1 MRLTAFSK
9 LVATMAVTLWAFLLP
24 APALCALLAIEIVLL
39 FVTKPERSSAL
50 ALGSLLAFTG
60 IMVGLQLL
68 FSDDVQTALLGG
80 LRMLVM
86 TSSFLCLFAGTR
98 IQDITQAL
106 VEKFHLPREYAFM
119 MTAALRFVPDFL
131 ADSKATLDAQSCRG
145 YSNSGNP
152 VRRCIAYLAVV
163 KPLVLRAIVRSETLA
178 LSLELKGFG
187 SQAHK
192 GLILQ
197 PLRGADYVFL
207 LLLTAVTAGS
217 AFLRYA

>member
-9 LVATMAVTLWAFLLP
+9 LVATLAVTVWTFLLP
-24 APALCALLAIEIVLL
+24 LPMLLGLLALEIIFL
-39 FVTKPERSSAL
+39 FISKPERSSVL
-50 ALGSLLAFTG
+50 ALVSLLLFTG
-60 IMVGLQLL
+60 LMVGLQLI
-68 FSDDVQTALLGG
+68 FSDDVMNAMLGG
-80 LRMLVM
+80 LRMLIM
-86 TSSFLCLFAGTR
+86 TTSFLCLFANTR

-119 MTAALRFVPDFL
+119 LTAALRFVPDFL

-197 PLRGADYVFL
+197 PLKGADYVFL
-207 LLLTAVTAGS
+207 TLLVLVTAGS
-217 AFLRYA
+217 VFLR

>member
-9 LVATMAVTLWAFLLP
+9 LVATLAVTVWTFLLP
-24 APALCALLAIEIVLL
+24 LPMLLGLLALEIVFL
-39 FVTKPERSSAL
+39 FISKPERSSVL
-50 ALGSLLAFTG
+50 ALVSLLLFTG
-60 IMVGLQLL
+60 LMVGLQLI
-68 FSDDVQTALLGG
+68 FSDDVMNAMLGG
-80 LRMLVM
+80 LRMLIM
-86 TSSFLCLFAGTR
+86 TTSFLCLFANTR

-119 MTAALRFVPDFL
+119 LTAALRFVPDFL

-197 PLRGADYVFL
+197 PLKGADYVFL
-207 LLLTAVTAGS
+207 TLLVLVTAGS
-217 AFLRYA
+217 VFLR

>member
-24 APALCALLAIEIVLL
+24 VPVLAGLLAVEIMHLL
-39 FVTKPERSSAL
+39 ITKPERSSAL
-50 ALGSLLAFTG
+50 ALGSLVLFTG
-60 IMVGLQLL
+60 LMVGLQML
-68 FSDDVQTALLGG
+68 FSDDVALALVGG

-86 TSSFLCLFAGTR
+86 TTSFLCLFATTR

-106 VEKFHLPREYAFM
+106 VEKFRLPREYAFM
-119 MTAALRFVPDFL
+119 LTAALRFVPDFL

-152 VRRCIAYLAVV
+152 VKRCLAYLAVV

-187 SQAHK
+187 SQSHQ
-192 GLILQ
+192 GLVLQ
-197 PLRGADYVFL
+197 PLGGADYAFL
-207 LLLTAVTAGS
+207 LLLLAVTVGS
-217 AFLRYA
+217 ACQRYL

>member
-9 LVATMAVTLWAFLLP
+9 LVATLAVTVWTFLLP
-24 APALCALLAIEIVLL
+24 NPMLLGLLALEIVFL
-39 FVTKPERSSAL
+39 FVSKPERSSAL
-50 ALGSLLAFTG
+50 ALVSLLLFTG
-60 IMVGLQLL
+60 LMVGLQLI
-68 FSDDVQTALLGG
+68 FSDDVMNALLGG
-80 LRMLVM
+80 LRMLIM
-86 TSSFLCLFAGTR
+86 TTSFLCLFANTR

-119 MTAALRFVPDFL
+119 LTAALRFVPDFL

-197 PLRGADYVFL
+197 PLKGADYVFL
-207 LLLTAVTAGS
+207 TLLVLVTAGS
-217 AFLRYA
+217 VFLR

>member
-9 LVATMAVTLWAFLLP
+9 LVATLAVTVWTFLLP
-24 APALCALLAIEIVLL
+24 LPMLLGLLALEIIFL
-39 FVTKPERSSAL
+39 FISKPERSSVL
-50 ALGSLLAFTG
+50 ALVSLLLFTG
-60 IMVGLQLL
+60 LMVGLQLI
-68 FSDDVQTALLGG
+68 FSDDVMNAMLGG
-80 LRMLVM
+80 LRMLIM
-86 TSSFLCLFAGTR
+86 TTSFLCLFANTR

-119 MTAALRFVPDFL
+119 LTAALRFVPDFL

-197 PLRGADYVFL
+197 PLKGADYVFL
-207 LLLTAVTAGS
+207 TLLVLVTAGS
-217 AFLRYA
+217 VFFR

>member
-9 LVATMAVTLWAFLLP
+9 LVATLAVTVWTFLLP
-24 APALCALLAIEIVLL
+24 LPMLLGLLALEIVFL
-39 FVTKPERSSAL
+39 FISKPERSSVL
-50 ALGSLLAFTG
+50 ALVSLLLFTG
-60 IMVGLQLL
+60 LMVGLQLI
-68 FSDDVQTALLGG
+68 FSDDVMNAMLGG
-80 LRMLVM
+80 LRMLIM
-86 TSSFLCLFAGTR
+86 TTSFLCLFANTR

-119 MTAALRFVPDFL
+119 LTAALRFVPDFL

-187 SQAHK
+187 SRRIK
-192 GLILQ
+192 G
-197 PLRGADYVFL
+197 
-207 LLLTAVTAGS
+207 
-217 AFLRYA
+217 

>member
-9 LVATMAVTLWAFLLP
+9 LVATLAVTVWTFLLP
-24 APALCALLAIEIVLL
+24 TPFLLGLLALEIIFL
-39 FVTKPERSSAL
+39 FLAKPERSSAL
-50 ALGSLLAFTG
+50 ALVSLLLFTG
-60 IMVGLQLL
+60 LMVGLQLI
-68 FSDDVQTALLGG
+68 FSDDVMNAALGG
-80 LRMLVM
+80 LRMLIM
-86 TSSFLCLFAGTR
+86 TTSFLCLFANTR

-119 MTAALRFVPDFL
+119 LTAALRFVPDFL

-187 SQAHK
+187 SEAHK

-197 PLRGADYVFL
+197 PLKGADYVFL
-207 LLLTAVTAGS
+207 TLLVIVTAGS
-217 AFLRYA
+217 ALLR

>member
-24 APALCALLAIEIVLL
+24 APASCALLAIEIVLL

-145 YSNSGNP
+145 YSNRGNC
-152 VRRCIAYLAVV
+152 VKRLLSYVV
-163 KPLVLRAIVRSETLA
+163 VIRPLVMRAVAKSETLA
-178 LSLELKGFG
+178 LSMELKGFG
-187 SQAHK
+187 SNTYK
-192 GLILQ
+192 NMPRQ
-197 PLRGADYVFL
+197 PLGAADYIVLGLVVL
-207 LLLTAVTAGS
+207 LSTYP
-217 AFLRYA
+217 FWK